1 MYKQGIKGVDFYI
14 CNTDEQAL
22 EMSPVPNKIQLGLNL
37 TGGRGAGSI
46 AEVGKNAAIE
56 NIDEIKEIL
65 GKETKMLFITA
76 GMGGGTGT
84 GAAPII
90 ARAAKE
96 LGILTVAIVTYPFGF
111 EGRKRSNQANGGL
124 EELRDSVDTCVII
137 CNDKL
142 REIYGN
148 LSLSDAFAKADDIL
162 TTASKGIADIITST
176 GYINVDF
183 EDVRTVMTDSGV
195 AIMGSSSAS
204 GENRALKAAQEAL
217 ESPLLNDNNIEGA
230 NYILLNITSGN
241 NEVMMDEITQITDY
255 IQDEAGLSADIIW
268 GNGKDEELGDNISI
282 TLIATGFEANK
293 SIGGI
298 QSVPQKEKVVHNLKE
313 QNTSVPEERKSISGS
328 AMEPEIK
335 ATQEPQV
342 AQTKMELD
350 VPALQ
355 KSEPASP
362 QNPFQSIETVH
373 EVPKIVH
380 NLYDEEEL
388 PSKIDAVKEVPKEQ
402 GTTFNFSPSSDATKA
417 ESTKTKE
424 TKIQEDSAPT
434 FDVPQGSTSEVPP
447 TFEPTFNEVP
457 PVGHWEAPAHSEP
470 SKQEEVRN
478 PSTFADELDT
488 EEKIKRSQQRLSQLN
503 NLTAKLKNPSNILDL
518 ENEPAYIRRQVRL
531 DNVKH
536 SSENNASRFTLG
548 NDGEN
553 NPEIRP
559 NNSFLHDNV
568 D

>member
-1 MYKQGIKGVDFYI
+1 
-14 CNTDEQAL
+14 
-22 EMSPVPNKIQLGLNL
+22 
-37 TGGRGAGSI
+37 
-46 AEVGKNAAIE
+46 
-56 NIDEIKEIL
+56 
-65 GKETKMLFITA
+65 
-76 GMGGGTGT
+76 
-84 GAAPII
+84 
-90 ARAAKE
+90 
-96 LGILTVAIVTYPFGF
+96 
-111 EGRKRSNQANGGL
+111 
-124 EELRDSVDTCVII
+124 
-137 CNDKL
+137 
-142 REIYGN
+142 
-148 LSLSDAFAKADDIL
+148 
-162 TTASKGIADIITST
+162 
-176 GYINVDF
+176 
-183 EDVRTVMTDSGV
+183 
-195 AIMGSSSAS
+195 
-204 GENRALKAAQEAL
+204 
-217 ESPLLNDNNIEGA
+217 
-230 NYILLNITSGN
+230 
-241 NEVMMDEITQITDY
+241 MMDEITQITDY

-313 QNTSVPEERKSISGS
+313 QNTPVPEERKSISGS
-328 AMEPEIK
+328 AVEPEIK

-355 KSEPASP
+355 KSEPASS
-362 QNPFQSIETVH
+362 QNPIQSIETVH

-380 NLYDEEEL
+380 NLYDEEEI
-388 PSKIDAVKEVPKEQ
+388 PSKIDTVKEVPKEQ

-434 FDVPQGSTSEVPP
+434 FDVSQGSTSEVPP